1 MRTLFAGGGVDHRYP
16 WGYGDLVRR
25 LLLTGAYAAWLLV
38 PLLVLGVGY
47 SGGGGLDGPCLG
59 TAAWTVRAPELT
71 VVRSELRWLP
81 PGVRCIADGPGGYH
95 AERVFPRIK
104 TWVVVLGLVLAPL
117 ALWPL
122 MRRLAAEAQIN
133 RGGAG

>member
-1 MRTLFAGGGVDHRYP
+1 MRRF
-16 WGYGDLVRR
+16 
-25 LLLTGAYAAWLLV
+25 LLTGAYAAWLLV
-38 PLLVLGVGY
+38 PLFVLGVGY

-71 VVRSELRWLP
+71 VVRRELRWLP
-81 PGVRCIADGPGGYH
+81 PGERCILDGPGGYH
-95 AERVFPRIK
+95 AERVFPGIG
-104 TWVVVLGLVLAPL
+104 TWVLVLGLVLAPL

>member
-1 MRTLFAGGGVDHRYP
+1 MAGGGVDHGYLS
-16 WGYGDLVRR
+16 GYGDLVRR
-25 LLLTGAYAAWLLV
+25 FLLTGAYAAWLLV
-38 PLLVLGVGY
+38 PLFVLGVGY

-59 TAAWTVRAPELT
+59 TAAWTVREPELT
-71 VVRSELRWLP
+71 VARSELRWLP

-95 AERVFPRIK
+95 VERVFPGAG